1 MKFEDMKIKDIL
13 ADKDLMA
20 VVKEFIPDWDK
31 YPVKLIQNKK
41 VSDVIKLAKKQGL
54 CTDEDVKQLTKKMEE
69 VLAKKNKK

>member
-1 MKFEDMKIKDIL
+1 MKFEDMKVKDIL

-20 VVKEFIPDWDK
+20 VIKEFIPDWEK

-41 VSDVIKLAKKQGL
+41 VSDVIAIAKKQGL
-54 CTDEDVKQLTKKMEE
+54 CTDEDVKQLKTKMDA